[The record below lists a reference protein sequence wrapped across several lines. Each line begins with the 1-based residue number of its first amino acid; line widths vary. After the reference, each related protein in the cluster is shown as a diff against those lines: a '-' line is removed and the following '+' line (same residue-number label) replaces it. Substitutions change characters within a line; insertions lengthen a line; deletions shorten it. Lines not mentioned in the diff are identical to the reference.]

1 MKTLSVLVTC
11 LCVILVGGCATLDTG
26 RLDDM
31 EARLARLEEKVMTGP
46 QEATESGV
54 EALAEEAAS
63 DEEEERLEPQVTVP
77 ETPTKRDIQISLKN
91 AGYYDGEVDGK
102 FGPKTKAAIEAFQDA
117 NNLVVDGKAG
127 VNTWT
132 KLRVFYTP
140 PSEE

>member
-1 MKTLSVLVTC
+1 MKTLSILVTC
-11 LCVILVGGCATLDTG
+11 VCVLLIGGCATYDPG

-31 EARLARLEEKVMTGP
+31 EYRLTRLEKKVLAAA
-46 QEATESGV
+46 EGV
-54 EALAEEAAS
+54 AEVIAEETAAA
-63 DEEEERLEPQVTVP
+63 DEEELLEPRVVIP
-77 ETPTKRDIQISLKN
+77 DTPTKRDIRISLKN

-102 FGPKTKAAIEAFQDA
+102 FGPRTKAAIEAFQDA
-117 NNLVVDGKAG
+117 NNLVADGKPG

>member
-1 MKTLSVLVTC
+1 MKTLSILITC
-11 LCVILVGGCATLDTG
+11 LCVLLIGGCATVDSG

-31 EARLARLEEKVMTGP
+31 EYRLTRLEKKVLPG
-46 QEATESGV
+46 
-54 EALAEEAAS
+54 AEETVVSAAEAVAEETAA
-63 DEEEERLEPQVTVP
+63 EEEEIFEPRVVIP

-102 FGPKTKAAIEAFQDA
+102 FGPKTKTAIESFQDA
-117 NNLVVDGKAG
+117 NNLVVDGKPG